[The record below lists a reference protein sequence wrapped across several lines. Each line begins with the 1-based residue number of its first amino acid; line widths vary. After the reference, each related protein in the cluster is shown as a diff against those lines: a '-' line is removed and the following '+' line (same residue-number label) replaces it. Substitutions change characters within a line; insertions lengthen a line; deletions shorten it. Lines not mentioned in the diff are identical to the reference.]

1 MLFRSGFHN
10 IGNRLAVHDF
20 DGRLSQLGFAASDF
34 LLMPSLFEP
43 CGLPQMQAPIYGS
56 LAVAHNTGGLHDTVE
71 PLDAAASK
79 GNGFRFDTYDSNGL
93 FWAMNQAMEFWHL
106 PPETREREIARVMRE
121 SAERFN
127 HQECARRYIE
137 LYERMLHRPL
147 VRSFAEGGE

>member
-1 MLFRSGFHN
+1 MERTRRTSGSSASSSHTTRSLCAEHA
-10 IGNRLAVHDF
+10 GN
-20 DGRLSQLGFAASDF
+20 
-34 LLMPSLFEP
+34 
-43 CGLPQMQAPIYGS
+43 
-56 LAVAHNTGGLHDTVE
+56 TVE